1 MSVDCGEVSNSKLR
15 IAKLRIFAK
24 LRIDIRNRI
33 GIFAKLRIDIR
44 IQIVS
49 KAIRFAFD
57 SSQYSILRLILAKI
71 DTEVC
76 SARSHGLGKY
86 PGYLLLD
93 RPVEALH
100 CPRPYRSLGEGGN
113 QVPSFSQLS
122 QTWAMEA
129 TKRTSAMHSSAETE
143 GELELWLF
151 LYLVL
156 VLVLRRNMPI
166 SITNTVT

>member
-1 MSVDCGEVSNSKLR
+1 MRLLQKMKKLSRIFCYWLDRGEVSNSKLR

-33 GIFAKLRIDIR
+33 GIFAKLCINIRNRIGTFAKLRIDIR

-57 SSQYSILRLILAKI
+57 SSRYSILRLILAKI

-122 QTWAMEA
+122 QT
-129 TKRTSAMHSSAETE
+129 
-143 GELELWLF
+143 
-151 LYLVL
+151 
-156 VLVLRRNMPI
+156 
-166 SITNTVT
+166 